1 MACGSCFG
9 LMFIG
14 SEHCTLCGKKT
25 VLGVESESRQNGNC
39 PRCKVQLNSLQIGD
53 VKLSECLEC
62 GGFWCDA
69 PTFEGIC
76 ATKEQQANV
85 LNFVAAKPFPAQ
97 KPVQYVPC
105 PDCKDL
111 MNRSNF
117 ARSSGVILDICKQHG
132 VWFDSNELPNLVKFI
147 QKGGIELA
155 RRNEKIQLEELK
167 REVSELRRRQ
177 MRESSRSEGRNII
190 RDASDGFTV
199 GDFIATLFD

>member
-1 MACGSCFG
+1 
-9 LMFIG
+9 
-14 SEHCTLCGKKT
+14 
-25 VLGVESESRQNGNC
+25 
-39 PRCKVQLNSLQIGD
+39 LNTLQIGD
-53 VKLSECLEC
+53 VKLRECLEC
-62 GGFWCDA
+62 GGFWSDA
-69 PTFEGIC
+69 TTFESIC

-97 KPVQYVPC
+97 TPVQYVPC
-105 PDCKDL
+105 PDCKEL

-167 REVSELRRRQ
+167 REVSDLRRRQ
-177 MRESSRSEGRNII
+177 MRESSRL
-190 RDASDGFTV
+190 DASDVGYDASEGFTV
-199 GDFIATLFD
+199 ADFIATLFD